1 MGTPTYF
8 RPDAKITKVMAGLMY
23 RSGARDESS
32 EPIST
37 AGTLPTMINAVT
49 PNTTCP
55 KVSAPRAAAAVSG
68 TACVRSVPTSWPA
81 LSIG

>member
-1 MGTPTYF
+1 M
-8 RPDAKITKVMAGLMY
+8 TKVMAGRMN

-32 EPIST
+32 DPIST

-49 PNTTCP
+49 PNSTCP
-55 KVSAPRAAAAVSG
+55 KASAPRAAAAVSG

-81 LSIG
+81 ESSG